1 MRRRSVAKAHT
12 AREGMCVHLHHMPAK
27 LTITIPDDVM
37 SDVEAQKP
45 RTLSLA
51 SFCAL
56 LIDRGLTNA
65 TDTQIMGEPA
75 ARRASLLSNKEI
87 LTNNKSVSMVISEK
101 LEPFEQLIREFWKI
115 KKGSKG
121 QTSWSRLMGQLS
133 TLLDRYGSTVTR
145 DQLELAINGK
155 WAGIEVSRYESF
167 LPKGITPKRER
178 PKEITPE
185 EKEANHQAWLKK
197 MGLDG

>member
-1 MRRRSVAKAHT
+1 MQYLPLYGVA
-12 AREGMCVHLHHMPAK
+12 VHLHHMPAK

-56 LIDRGLTNA
+56 LIDRGLTSA
-65 TDTQIMGEPA
+65 TDTQIMEEPA
-75 ARRASLLSNKEI
+75 ARRASYSSKEE
-87 LTNNKSVSMVISEK
+87 LTNKLVSKSMEIPEQ
-101 LEPFEQLIREFWKI
+101 LEPFGQLIREFWKI

-121 QTSWSRLMGQLS
+121 QTAWTRLMGQLS
-133 TLLDRYGSTVTR
+133 KLRERYGDTVTR

-155 WAGIEVSRYESF
+155 WSGIEVSRYEQF
-167 LPKGITPKRER
+167 LPKGVVPKREK

-185 EKEANHQAWLKK
+185 EKEAKHQAWLKK
-197 MGLDG
+197 MGLD